1 MRRASVWPV
10 NYRSIAVCA
19 RNAKPHLRR
28 AEIEAEGQIGDQLGD
43 RLEGHAAPT
52 EMIAGDQ
59 IAEMI
64 AGDQIAG
71 MTAGI
76 MAEIM
81 AGGLIAE
88 ALAKRNLAT
97 IRNLARMAGGH
108 SVAASAEKASIAG
121 LRGVQMAVRIIG
133 HMGVVITGQKAVQNA
148 GQKVGHRVAQII
160 VLGDVQRIATAI
172 KAVIAAMVQA
182 LNAKITGLT
191 TSSAISVFQIV
202 HAAKMGALGGLP
214 LQNR

>member
-1 MRRASVWPV
+1 M
-10 NYRSIAVCA
+10 
-19 RNAKPHLRR
+19 
-28 AEIEAEGQIGDQLGD
+28 
-43 RLEGHAAPT
+43 
-52 EMIAGDQ
+52 
-59 IAEMI
+59 
-64 AGDQIAG
+64 
-71 MTAGI
+71 
-76 MAEIM
+76 
-81 AGGLIAE
+81 
-88 ALAKRNLAT
+88 
-97 IRNLARMAGGH
+97 
-108 SVAASAEKASIAG
+108 AASAKRASIAG